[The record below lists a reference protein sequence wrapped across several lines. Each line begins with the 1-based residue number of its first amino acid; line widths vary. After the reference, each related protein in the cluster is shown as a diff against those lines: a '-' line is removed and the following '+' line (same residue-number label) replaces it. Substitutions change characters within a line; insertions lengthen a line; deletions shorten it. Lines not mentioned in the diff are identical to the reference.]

1 MNETA
6 KGQHM
11 TDYQKRTQIVFL
23 GLETFGRFGGI
34 QRFNQRL
41 VQALVGCVGNDS
53 LSAHFTQDKAADI
66 PADLS
71 GVVIPFE
78 ARKASYIVQSLK
90 KSLTADVLILGH
102 INLLWLGTLAKIM
115 RPKLKVIM
123 MAHGIEVWNDPAFRK
138 SRFYE
143 PYLLKKLDR
152 IASVSAYTAGI
163 MQQEYGLPEKIFTIF
178 PNTIDPVVDKEH
190 HPSAPPFA
198 LAVSRMDVHDK
209 TKHLDQVIR
218 AMALLPEALS
228 HTRLIIVGDGVLRG
242 DLEALAQ
249 SEGVADRVEF
259 AGRVS
264 NERLLELYQTATLF
278 ALPSSKEGFGI
289 VYLEAWSHLLPVIC
303 SIHGAASEVVTDGI
317 DGFAV
322 EPMDTELLA
331 AHMRQLFEDRKLAL
345 HMANAGAVKMMN
357 KYTTEHLRKNVSALL
372 EF

>member
-1 MNETA
+1 M
-6 KGQHM
+6 KHS
-11 TDYQKRTQIVFL
+11 QKHTKVVFL
-23 GLETFGRFGGI
+23 GLETFGRIGGI
-34 QRFNQRL
+34 QRFNKRL
-41 VQALVGCVGNDS
+41 VQALVDCVGKDS

-71 GVVIPFE
+71 KVVVPFGS
-78 ARKASYIVQSLK
+78 RKAAYILQSFK
-90 KSLTADVLILGH
+90 KSLVADVLILGH
-102 INLLWLGTLAKIM
+102 INLLWLGALVKLM

-143 PYLLKKLDR
+143 PYLLKKIDR
-152 IASVSAYTAGI
+152 IASVSDYTASI
-163 MQQEYGLPEKIFTIF
+163 MQQEYDLPEELFTIF
-178 PNTIDPVVDKEH
+178 PNTVDPDVDKEH
-190 HPSAPPFA
+190 HPTFPPFA

-218 AMALLPEALS
+218 AMTLLPETLS
-228 HTRLIIVGDGVLRG
+228 HTRLVIVGDGVLRA

-249 SEGVADRVEF
+249 SGGVNGRVEF

-289 VYLEAWSHLLPVIC
+289 VYLEAWSRLLPVIC
-303 SIHGAASEVVTDGI
+303 SIHGAASEVVSDGV

-322 EPMDTELLA
+322 EPMDTESLA
-331 AHMRQLFEDRKLAL
+331 AHMRQLFEDRKLAFQ
-345 HMANAGAVKMMN
+345 MAKAGAVKIMN
-357 KYTTEHLRKNVSALL
+357 KYTTEHLRQNVSALL

>member
-1 MNETA
+1 
-6 KGQHM
+6 M
-11 TDYQKRTQIVFL
+11 TNSQKHTKVVFL

-41 VQALVGCVGNDS
+41 VRALVSCVGKNS
-53 LSAHFTQDKAADI
+53 LCAHFTQDKAADI

-71 GVVIPFE
+71 GVVVPFGS
-78 ARKASYIVQSLK
+78 RKAAYILQSLK
-90 KSLTADVLILGH
+90 KSLVADVLLLGH
-102 INLLWLGTLAKIM
+102 INLLWFGALAKLI

-152 IASVSAYTAGI
+152 IASVSAYTAGV
-163 MQQEYGLPEKIFTIF
+163 MQREYDLAEELFTIF
-178 PNTIDPVVDKEH
+178 PNTVDPVVDKEH
-190 HPSAPPFA
+190 HPSTPPFV

-218 AMALLPEALS
+218 AMALLPETLS
-228 HTRLIIVGDGVLRG
+228 HTRLVIVGDGVLRA
-242 DLEALAQ
+242 DLEAVAKN
-249 SEGVADRVEF
+249 EGVTDNVEF
-259 AGRVS
+259 VGRVS

-289 VYLEAWSHLLPVIC
+289 VYLEAWTHLLPVIC
-303 SIHGAASEVVTDGI
+303 SVYGAASEVVSDGV

-322 EPMDTELLA
+322 DPADTALLA
-331 AHMRQLFEDRKLAL
+331 DKFTILLQDAALAEKFGR
-345 HMANAGAVKMMN
+345 AGAEKLQE
-357 KYTTEHLRKNVSALL
+357 KYSTTVLNRNVANLIKDISV
-372 EF
+372 